1 MMNNSVNTTPTTRDW
16 SGRHVV
22 AGLFS
27 TRDAAERAI
36 MDLKNAGFSG
46 SDIGIAMRD
55 RNAQGELVKD
65 TGTHAAE
72 GAVSGAIAG
81 GALGGIL
88 GFLIGAG
95 AIAIPGLG
103 PVVAGGLLA
112 SAFGLAGGTA
122 VAGAGIGAATAG
134 IVGALVGLGIPD
146 EEARYFERGFN
157 TGGVLV
163 TVKSDTRL
171 AEAATILERNGAD
184 TGANLTGM
192 NRPPVAD
199 NWTVDANGNQVP
211 RSNL

>member
-1 MMNNSVNTTPTTRDW
+1 MNNPPRTNTVPRNWT
-16 SGRHVV
+16 GRHTV
-22 AGLFS
+22 AGLFT
-27 TRDAAERAI
+27 TRDSAERAI

-55 RNAQGELVKD
+55 RNAQGELVAD

-72 GAVSGAIAG
+72 GAVSGALAG

-88 GFLIGAG
+88 GFLVGAG
-95 AIAIPGLG
+95 ALAIPGIG

-112 SAFGLAGGTA
+112 SAFGIAGGTA

-146 EEARYFERGFN
+146 EEAHYFERGFN
-157 TGGVLV
+157 SGGVLV

-171 AEAATILERNGAD
+171 AEAVTVLERNGGDTAAD
-184 TGANLTGM
+184 TSGL
-192 NRPPVAD
+192 NRPPVSD
-199 NWTVDANGNQVP
+199 NWTVDSHGNQVP
-211 RSNL
+211 R

>member
-1 MMNNSVNTTPTTRDW
+1 MPRSW
-16 SGRHVV
+16 SGRHSV
-22 AGLFS
+22 AALFAN
-27 TRDAAERAI
+27 RDSAERAI

-55 RNAQGELVKD
+55 RTAQGELVTD

-72 GAVSGAIAG
+72 GAVSGALAG

-88 GFLIGAG
+88 GFLVGAG
-95 AIAIPGLG
+95 ALAIPGIG

-112 SAFGLAGGTA
+112 SAFGIAGGTA

-146 EEARYFERGFN
+146 EEAHYFERGFN
-157 TGGVLV
+157 EGGVLV

-171 AEAATILERNGAD
+171 AEAVTILERNGGDTAAD
-184 TGANLTGM
+184 TTATTY
-192 NRPPVAD
+192 RHAVSD
-199 NWTVDANGNQVP
+199 NWTVDSQGNQVP
-211 RSNL
+211 RSSV

>member
-1 MMNNSVNTTPTTRDW
+1 
-16 SGRHVV
+16 
-22 AGLFS
+22 
-27 TRDAAERAI
+27 

-55 RNAQGELVKD
+55 RNAQGELVQD

-72 GAVSGAIAG
+72 GAVSGALAG
-81 GALGGIL
+81 GALGGIV

-95 AIAIPGLG
+95 ALAIPGLG
-103 PVVAGGLLA
+103 PVVAGGMLA

-146 EEARYFERGFN
+146 DEAHYFEHGFN
-157 TGGVLV
+157 TGGVIV

-171 AEAATILERNGAD
+171 AEAASILERNGAD
-184 TGANLTGM
+184 TGANVTGM
-192 NRPPVAD
+192 NRQPVSD
-199 NWTVDANGNQVP
+199 SWTVDANGNQVP

>member
-1 MMNNSVNTTPTTRDW
+1 MMNNPTNTTPMTRDW
-16 SGRHVV
+16 SGRHTV

-36 MDLKNAGFSG
+36 MDLKNAGFTG

-72 GAVSGAIAG
+72 GAVAGALTG

-88 GFLIGAG
+88 GFLVGAG
-95 AIAIPGLG
+95 ALAIPGIG

-157 TGGVLV
+157 SGGVLV

-171 AEAATILERNGAD
+171 AEAVTILERNGGD
-184 TGANLTGM
+184 TAANMTGT
-192 NRPPVAD
+192 NRDVAD
-199 NWTVDANGNQVP
+199 NWTVDSHGNQVP
-211 RSNL
+211 RSSI